1 VNLSSVRFWKVTPL
15 ARPLG
20 RPLDRLLARPVVRPL
35 GRLLMTPR
43 HRPEHPRRRKVS
55 NIDPPIPT
63 PLHPVSVYCANDG
76 NDEC

>member
-1 VNLSSVRFWKVTPL
+1 
-15 ARPLG
+15 
-20 RPLDRLLARPVVRPL
+20 
-35 GRLLMTPR
+35 MTPR
-43 HRPEHPRRRKVS
+43 RRPEHPRRRKVS